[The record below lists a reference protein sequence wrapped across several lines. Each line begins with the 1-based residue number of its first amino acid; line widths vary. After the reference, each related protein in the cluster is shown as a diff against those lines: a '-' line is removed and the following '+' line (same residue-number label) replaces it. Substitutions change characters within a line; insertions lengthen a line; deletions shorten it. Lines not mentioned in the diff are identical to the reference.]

1 MTTWRGHL
9 LRWLRVPP
17 EPTSPVGDEGVRI
30 FRAAPNYFRYKM
42 IIWGMR
48 QVGGLIALVAYLTVL
63 EPRIPDVGPPSVTIG
78 PLTITRAA
86 VFAIYNFFEIVGIVV
101 YVVQMFTSAAMLRLD
116 FEQRWYL
123 VSDRSLRIREGLVR
137 LDEKTMTFANVQ
149 HVAIRQN
156 PIQRW
161 LDIADVE
168 VRTAGGG
175 GNSKG
180 EHDSSSD
187 LHIAYLRGVVDP
199 ERIRDVIRE
208 RLKRHDDAGLGDP
221 ESPPTV
227 GPRPVAA
234 ASELLAA
241 ASALREEARALRL
254 VLAKPVDTR
263 PDEGARLVR
272 PTLGD

>member
-1 MTTWRGHL
+1 MTPWRERL

-17 EPTSPVGDEGVRI
+17 EPTAPFGDEGVGI

-48 QVGGLIALVAYLTVL
+48 QVGGLIGLVVYLTVL

-86 VFAIYNFFEIVGIVV
+86 VFAIYNFFEIVGIAV
-101 YVVQMFTSAAMLRLD
+101 YIVQMFTTAALLRLD
-116 FEQRWYL
+116 YEQRWYL

-161 LDIADVE
+161 LGIADVE

-175 GNSKG
+175 GNKD
-180 EHDSSSD
+180 EHDKSED
-187 LHIAYLRGVVDP
+187 LHIAYLRGVTDP

-208 RLKRHDDAGLGDP
+208 RLKRHSDAGLGDP
-221 ESPPTV
+221 ENLPTV
-227 GPRPVAA
+227 GPPPVAA
-234 ASELLAA
+234 TSELLAA

-254 VLAKPVDTR
+254 ALAKPVADR
-263 PDEGARLVR
+263 
-272 PTLGD
+272 